1 MVTCPPGD
9 LATGTARATAAGYR
23 RPVMNDDDE
32 LWVDSADRKVALRA
46 LAEHRDAEHLTPAEH
61 DRRGDLV
68 RDARTRG
75 ELRAVFADLPS
86 PHPLI
91 GEERDAWEATPGSRP
106 AADTPDGRSN
116 GTGLVLGSGAVVVL
130 GALVAGWWVPAIL
143 LACVVVVVTVLVAA
157 R

>member
-1 MVTCPPGD
+1 
-9 LATGTARATAAGYR
+9 
-23 RPVMNDDDE
+23 MNDDDD

-46 LAEHRDAEHLTPAEH
+46 LAEHRDAERLTTAEH
-61 DRRGDLV
+61 DRRQELV
-68 RDARTRG
+68 QGARTRAD
-75 ELRAVFADLPS
+75 LRALFADLPS

-91 GEERDAWEATPGSRP
+91 GEERDGWEATPGSRP
-106 AADTPDGRSN
+106 SADTPDGRSN
-116 GTGLVLGSGAVVVL
+116 GTGVVLGSGGVVVL